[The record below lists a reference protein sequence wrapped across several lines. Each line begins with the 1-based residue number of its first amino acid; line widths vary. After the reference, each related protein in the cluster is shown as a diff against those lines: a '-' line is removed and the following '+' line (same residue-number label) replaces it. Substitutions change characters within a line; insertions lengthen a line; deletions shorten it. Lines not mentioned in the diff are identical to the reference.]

1 LFYHIV
7 LFLKEIFK
15 GVNLINQFI
24 LFHIQINMKK
34 SVSFNEK
41 MNEIMKYEKEQ
52 IVHLED
58 YLETINK
65 YFQVDIKKD
74 DYEYIILKNGKKIKK
89 KVN

>member
-1 LFYHIV
+1 
-7 LFLKEIFK
+7 
-15 GVNLINQFI
+15 
-24 LFHIQINMKK
+24 MKK
-34 SVSFNEK
+34 SVSFNEN
-41 MNEIMKYEKEQ
+41 MNEILEYEKEQ

-65 YFQVDIKKD
+65 YFQIEDIKKE